1 MHATMNLRSRGYIEM
16 KRLMFC
22 IIALSIVF
30 VFTACGGKRDG
41 AEGGA
46 PDTSEVLDAS
56 ADISGEATDPESE
69 PAETAGENSV
79 TEGTDSEPLTA
90 DNVSSAP
97 TEDTVPATDAPVTL
111 PSVTTPP
118 PVTSPITAPPTT
130 NPPVT
135 APPVT
140 EPPHVT
146 EPCRHVNTEVRNRL
160 EATTSAAGYT
170 GDTYCRECGSML
182 SCGWTIPRIQQI
194 DPAKHS
200 YYDMEMRILNEIN
213 AERAKAGLNALAWD
227 EELYAGAQIRA
238 KEYYE
243 YRGLNIGTGPHTR
256 HDGSLFLTA
265 VTENSSYTE
274 GSFAGWAENCAGDTG
289 GNDFVASWMESSGHR
304 ENILRPE
311 MQYIAIGIY
320 LGDYNMYYAST
331 IFVG

>member
-1 MHATMNLRSRGYIEM
+1 M
-16 KRLMFC
+16 KRTVFILL
-22 IIALSIVF
+22 IAAFILSF
-30 VFTACGGKRDG
+30 SACKKQNETVADP
-41 AEGGA
+41 E
-46 PDTSEVLDAS
+46 TSAVLDAS
-56 ADISGEATDPESE
+56 VDISDEATDPETE
-69 PAETAGENSV
+69 PIETSGESSA
-79 TEGTDSEPLTA
+79 TATDSEPLTA
-90 DNVSSAP
+90 DSVSSAP
-97 TEDTVPATDAPVTL
+97 TEDTVPATDALVTR
-111 PSVTTPP
+111 PSVTTPS
-118 PVTSPITAPPTT
+118 PVTSPITALPTT

-135 APPVT
+135 NPPVT

-194 DPAKHS
+194 DPEKHS

-243 YRGLNIGTGPHTR
+243 YR
-256 HDGSLFLTA
+256 GSLFLTA

-320 LGDYNMYYAST
+320 LGDFNMYYAST

>member
-1 MHATMNLRSRGYIEM
+1 MNIEETMM
-16 KRLMFC
+16 KRTVLC
-22 IIALSIVF
+22 LLLITALLLSLS
-30 VFTACGGKRDG
+30 ACKKQNETTGDP
-41 AEGGA
+41 E
-46 PDTSEVLDAS
+46 TSAVLDAS

-69 PAETAGENSV
+69 PAETAGESSA
-79 TEGTDSEPLTA
+79 TATDSEPLTA
-90 DNVSSAP
+90 DSVSSAP
-97 TEDTVPATDAPVTL
+97 TEDTVPATDAPVTR
-111 PSVTTPP
+111 PSVTTPS

-130 NPPVT
+130 NLPVT
-135 APPVT
+135 NPPVT

-194 DPAKHS
+194 DPEKHS

-320 LGDYNMYYAST
+320 LGDFNMYYAST